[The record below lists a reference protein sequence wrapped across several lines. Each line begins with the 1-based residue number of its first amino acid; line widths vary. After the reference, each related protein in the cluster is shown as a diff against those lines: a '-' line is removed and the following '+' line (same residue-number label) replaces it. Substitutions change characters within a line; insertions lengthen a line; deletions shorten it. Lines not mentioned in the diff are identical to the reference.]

1 MFSAGLVTA
10 LILRLASG
18 LIQDIED
25 EECVDKSPYCNTNDC
40 TVRPGYALE
49 YCRKTCGDC
58 EPFCHNSHFVNC
70 KESRKPECDS
80 MLKDY
85 CPLLCGACRPIKKK
99 TSKGFK
105 SVSRAPL
112 SIANLRILQ
121 KFSKP
126 KTNRTET
133 QLQNADTV
141 GLSGGVG
148 FGATEPPVSAP
159 SQRPSHNPTR
169 GWSHHQSAQRQYHP
183 AYSSSQWLLPYPQN
197 PQAYPV
203 TAYASPPRRYSPG
216 FYGSSIG
223 AQLEGPQG
231 SSMGIGDLVTLLG
244 CHDKD
249 PSVCSKITEESCLSR
264 PGYYLKLCPVKC
276 KNCNGLQCLDSIK
289 IDCFEVRRLGGCK
302 LPTAAEYCPR
312 TCRLCALPA
321 AIAESLPPCKDE
333 LETCENL
340 AESGVCEH
348 PYSRN
353 ALRTYCAKS
362 CGFCRDPQY
371 YMNDV
376 PHRNFLMGKE
386 K

>member
-1 MFSAGLVTA
+1 LLPELNAT
-10 LILRLASG
+10 LANHVFPP
-18 LIQDIED
+18 E
-25 EECVDKSPYCNTNDC
+25 P
-40 TVRPGYALE
+40 VRIPPNPPA
-49 YCRKTCGDC
+49 
-58 EPFCHNSHFVNC
+58 SH
-70 KESRKPECDS
+70 R
-80 MLKDY
+80 
-85 CPLLCGACRPIKKK
+85 
-99 TSKGFK
+99 
-105 SVSRAPL
+105 
-112 SIANLRILQ
+112 
-121 KFSKP
+121 
-126 KTNRTET
+126 
-133 QLQNADTV
+133 
-141 GLSGGVG
+141 
-148 FGATEPPVSAP
+148 PPVSAP
-159 SQRPSHNPTR
+159 SQRSPHNTASAWSYHQPT
-169 GWSHHQSAQRQYHP
+169 QRQYHP

-216 FYGSSIG
+216 FYGPSFG
-223 AQLEGPQG
+223 AQLEGPQA